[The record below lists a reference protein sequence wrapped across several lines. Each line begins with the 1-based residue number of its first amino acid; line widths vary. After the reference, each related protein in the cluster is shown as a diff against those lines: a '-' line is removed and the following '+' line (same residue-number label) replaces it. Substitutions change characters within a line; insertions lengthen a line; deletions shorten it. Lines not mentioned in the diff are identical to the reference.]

1 MRHIR
6 FWQFCIVAWLAFGL
20 VGVWVNQTLQAQE
33 QNLLTNP
40 GFEGPYG
47 PYVPSFVHPDCPSGT
62 CGTAQTAAGWTPW
75 WQTVAFLDPAIYG
88 NPEYKPA
95 EAKDF
100 ASRVMSGERA
110 QQYFN
115 FGRTS
120 TAGVYQ
126 QVSVPANSQVR
137 FTVWGQAWSTGRD
150 WEGPYSDVT
159 YSAEP
164 TPVNMRVGIDPT
176 GGVDPFSPNIVWSG
190 TAHPYDQYALF
201 SVEAQATGSVVT
213 VFTYSS
219 PNEPRKHND
228 IYWDEA
234 SLVVVGAGFAP
245 PPVAAPA
252 GEGDAA
258 AAPAAV
264 SLGIP
269 PTATPNAEGV
279 IYSVVGPGDS
289 LWSMAAKAGISLQ
302 QILEYNGLGEN
313 AFVHEGQLLVTG
325 YGTPAAA
332 ETPEPTP
339 TPAEVA
345 TLGGNSAPV
354 DDAASAPAPS
364 PTPEVVVVQGGDIC
378 LTAYDDDNQNG
389 VRDAGE
395 TLMAAVA
402 FTISDGQAVVSNYI
416 TDGQSEPY
424 CIRGLDAGS
433 YRITRSRLAQETLT
447 TAGEVAASLTD
458 GAALNLEF
466 GSVVGAAPAADA
478 AAGELAA
485 APDAAA
491 APEVAP
497 AETTGAVMDGE
508 GASNGILIAVVV
520 AAVLLLIAVLI
531 IILSRRTA

>member
-1 MRHIR
+1 MRLTR
-6 FWQFCIVAWLAFGL
+6 FAQFFTLVVLGLGL
-20 VGVWVNQTLQAQE
+20 VGIWVNQTTQAQD

-40 GFEGPYG
+40 SFEGPYG
-47 PYVPSFVHPDCPSGT
+47 PYVPPAPHPDCPLGT
-62 CGTAQTAAGWTPW
+62 CATAQTAAGWTPW
-75 WQTVAFLDPAIYG
+75 WQTVAYLDPAIYG

-100 ASRVMSGERA
+100 AVRVRSGERA

-126 QVSVPANSQVR
+126 QVTVPANSLVS
-137 FTVWGQAWSTGRD
+137 FSVWGQAWSTGRD
-150 WEGPYSDVT
+150 WSGPYSDVT

-164 TPVNMRVGIDPT
+164 TLVNMRVGIDPT

-201 SVEAQATGSVVT
+201 TVEARATGSVVT

-219 PNEPRKHND
+219 PSEPRKHND
-228 IYWDEA
+228 IYWDDA

-252 GEGDAA
+252 GETGDVV
-258 AAPAAV
+258 APVAV
-264 SLGIP
+264 ALGVP
-269 PTATPNAEGV
+269 PTATPDAEGV
-279 IYSVVGPGDS
+279 IYSTVGPGDS
-289 LWSMAAKAGISLQ
+289 LWSVAAKAGITLQ
-302 QILEYNGLGEN
+302 QILEYNNLPES
-313 AFVHEGQLLVTG
+313 AVVQEGQLLVTG
-325 YGTPAAA
+325 YGTPAAT

-339 TPAEVA
+339 TPTPAEVA
-345 TLGGNSAPV
+345 AAGGNTDPTSGVAEAG
-354 DDAASAPAPS
+354 AAT
-364 PTPEVVVVQGGDIC
+364 PTLEATVAQGGDIC
-378 LTAYDDDNQNG
+378 LTAYVDSNQNG
-389 VRDAGE
+389 VRDSGE
-395 TLMAAVA
+395 ALLAAVA

-424 CIRGLDAGS
+424 CIRGLDAGN

-447 TAGEVAASLTD
+447 TAGEVAASLND
-458 GAALNLEF
+458 GSALNLEF
-466 GSVVGAAPAADA
+466 GSVMGAAPAD
-478 AAGELAA
+478 E
-485 APDAAA
+485 AAA
-491 APEVAP
+491 AETDAVAP
-497 AETTGAVMDGE
+497 VAEATQAETIGAVMDGE

-531 IILSRRTA
+531 IILSRRSA